1 MTGRCTL
8 AGRRTLAGRDA
19 LTAGYLA
26 EVGRR
31 GLTRSDLLSVLPR
44 TGLVAEALSGRSL
57 SRPLFLGQAE
67 SQRVNADLQHVRAA
81 LVSLPD
87 RLFGGDLAAFGR
99 AAGLADRQ
107 VAAVLGTRGASVT
120 QLARADMYTDQTG
133 LRLLEFNMGSG
144 VDGIENGEICRAMLR
159 HPVLREF
166 AREQGLRYVD
176 TFGQHVGMIF
186 DETGF
191 ERDRGPMVAVVDW
204 PAHYLRIRTFLHEI
218 TRRWRRRGLDAH
230 ACHVGQLT
238 VSNGRVRLRGRPVDI
253 IFRIFLTEHLLEPDG
268 PALIEPLIDATRRGQ
283 VAMFTPLDAELYGSK
298 IPLAMLS
305 DHANRHLFSPEQLAA
320 FDRVLPWTRT
330 VRPGPVTLEDG
341 RIVDLF
347 GYAIEHQD
355 DLLLKPALLHGGMG
369 VVAGWD
375 PSTSPRTWRDQMTG
389 AMGRPYVLQRR
400 VRPQPELCPGE
411 DGGLTGWVVTWG
423 VFTFPDGYG
432 GMLARAFTADS
443 GLAVTKAGSGLS
455 IGCCLVGG

>member
-1 MTGRCTL
+1 MTSRET
-8 AGRRTLAGRDA
+8 

-26 EVGRR
+26 EVARH
-31 GLTRSDLLSVLPR
+31 GLTGSDLLSVLPR
-44 TGLVAEALSGRSL
+44 TGLMAQSIGGRAL

-67 SQRVNADLQHVRAA
+67 SQRVNADLQQVRAA

-99 AAGLADRQ
+99 AAGLQERQ
-107 VAAVLGTRGASVT
+107 IAAVLGTRGASVT

-144 VDGIENGEICRAMLR
+144 VDGIENGEICRTLLR

-166 AREQGLRYVD
+166 ARAHRLHYVD
-176 TFGQHVGMIF
+176 TFGQHIDTIF

-191 ERDRGPMVAVVDW
+191 KRDARPMVAVVDW
-204 PAHYLRIRTFLHEI
+204 PGHYMRIRTFLHEV

-230 ACHVGQLT
+230 ACHIGQLT

-305 DHANRHLFSPEQLAA
+305 DHANRHLFSPEQLDA
-320 FDRVLPWTRT
+320 FDRILPWTR
-330 VRPGPVTLEDG
+330 VLRPGPVTLADG
-341 RIVDLF
+341 RTADLL
-347 GYAIEHQD
+347 GYAAEHQG
-355 DLLLKPALLHGGMG
+355 DLLLKPALLHGGSG
-369 VVAGWD
+369 VIPGWD
-375 PSTSPRTWRDQMTG
+375 PDVSPRTWRDQLAG
-389 AMGRPYVLQRR
+389 AMGGPYVLQRR
-400 VRPQPELCPGE
+400 VRPQPELCPGP
-411 DGGLTGWVVTWG
+411 DGGLIGWVVTWG
-423 VFTFPDGYG
+423 VFTSPGGYG
-432 GMLARAFTADS
+432 GMLARAFPAES
-443 GLAVTKAGSGLS
+443 GLAVAKAGSGLV